1 MLLVAGCAKDG
12 PTNTST
18 PNKNET
24 HTCQVPTV
32 EITKVTAPKY
42 FVPDAITP
50 DGSLFGMSGSNL
62 TLWNPKTDKLK
73 IIGQAWSGKLS
84 PDASKLAYIDE
95 QGLHL
100 LDLVTNSNVSIATN
114 QAQVDSTQALGMWS
128 PDSVKFMYM
137 YVQEWLADYFV
148 YSITTREK
156 SAYHFK
162 NIPKY
167 LSRPVD

>member
-1 MLLVAGCAKDG
+1 VKTLKKFLIALFVTMLLVAGCAKDG

-73 IIGQAWSGKLS
+73 IIARPGLESYPQPPLS
-84 PDASKLAYIDE
+84 
-95 QGLHL
+95 
-100 LDLVTNSNVSIATN
+100 
-114 QAQVDSTQALGMWS
+114 
-128 PDSVKFMYM
+128 
-137 YVQEWLADYFV
+137 
-148 YSITTREK
+148 
-156 SAYHFK
+156 
-162 NIPKY
+162 
-167 LSRPVD
+167 